1 MLKKIK
7 IYKLF
12 FVILILCFTSC
23 DQKRI
28 FDEYKTIPNGS
39 WSSNNSVNFQF
50 TIKDTLAK
58 RNLFINLRNN
68 NEYPFSNLFIITNL
82 QFPDGQQII
91 DTLEYDMADK
101 TGRFLG
107 EGFTQL
113 KENKLFY
120 KENIIFPLKG
130 IYTISVTQKMRKNGE
145 VSGVKNLNG
154 ITELG
159 FRIEKT
165 N

>member
-82 QFPDGQQII
+82 QFPDGQKII